1 MHDHQQCWAGDQDE
15 LQGPE
20 ADVGDGEEVVITDV
34 GAAGLTRVT
43 LKVPLVVAPHLLSR
57 HHIDQ
62 KAEDEDHGEPDAPE
76 GRGVL
81 VHPAQ
86 ELLEPGPIHPLIWG

>member
-1 MHDHQQCWAGDQDE
+1 MHDHQQGGAGDQDE

-20 ADVGDGEEVVITDV
+20 ADVGDREEVVITDV
-34 GAAGLTRVT
+34 GAAG
-43 LKVPLVVAPHLLSR
+43 R
-57 HHIDQ
+57 HHVDQ
-62 KAEDEDHGEPDAPE
+62 EAEDEDHGEPDAPE

-86 ELLEPGPIHPLIWG
+86 ELLEPGPIHPLITIGGEGQHDVGARVQG